1 MSSTPP
7 ATVVAATQ
15 GEPTT
20 ALARAGRYRWVI
32 CALLFFATTINYVD
46 RQVIGILAKDLQ
58 NIIGWSEID
67 YGNIVAAFNSAYALG
82 LLISG
87 RLIDKFGTKIGYALA
102 ITIWSLAGMAT
113 SLARSALGFGVARA
127 ALGIGEAANFPAAI
141 KTVAEW
147 FPKKERA
154 LATGIFNAGT
164 NLGAVV
170 APLTVPWIAI
180 HWGWQ
185 WAFIMTGALGFL
197 WLLVWLP
204 TYRRPEA

>member
-1 MSSTPP
+1 MAHAAARTPFGF
-7 ATVVAATQ
+7 AI
-15 GEPTT
+15 
-20 ALARAGRYRWVI
+20 AR
-32 CALLFFATTINYVD
+32 F
-46 RQVIGILAKDLQ
+46 
-58 NIIGWSEID
+58 
-67 YGNIVAAFNSAYALG
+67 ALG
-82 LLISG
+82 L
-87 RLIDKFGTKIGYALA
+87 
-102 ITIWSLAGMAT
+102 
-113 SLARSALGFGVARA
+113 
-127 ALGIGEAANFPAAI
+127 GEAANFPAAI

-185 WAFIMTGALGFL
+185 WAFVLTGALGFL

-204 TYRRPEA
+204 NYRKPEAHPRL